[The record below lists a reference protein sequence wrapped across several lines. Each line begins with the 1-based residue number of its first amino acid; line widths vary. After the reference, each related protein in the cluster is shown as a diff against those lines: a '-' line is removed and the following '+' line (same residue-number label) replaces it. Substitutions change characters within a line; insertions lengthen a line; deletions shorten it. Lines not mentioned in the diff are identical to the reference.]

1 AYAVDS
7 INATAGIAIT
17 AQVPVITGPASSLSI
32 APALPAGLNF
42 NTATG
47 EISGTIAAV
56 HAPTTHTITASNNG
70 ATSPT
75 TIVIRAVAPPAP
87 GAPTAVA
94 ATAGISQASVSFTA
108 PAFTGGV
115 PVTGYTV
122 TSHPGNTTATGA
134 ASPIVVTGLAAGTAY
149 RFTVTASNL

>member
-1 AYAVDS
+1 
-7 INATAGIAIT
+7 
-17 AQVPVITGPASSLSI
+17 
-32 APALPAGLNF
+32 
-42 NTATG
+42 
-47 EISGTIAAV
+47 
-56 HAPTTHTITASNNG
+56 
-70 ATSPT
+70 
-75 TIVIRAVAPPAP
+75 
-87 GAPTAVA
+87 VA

-149 RFTVTASNL
+149 RFTVTASNLGGEGASSDTSSAVTPFNVPGAPLAVTGVAGNEQV